1 MRNKDEVAAKFV
13 GCWEIGKRLIACLDA
28 ISQFCRGLR
37 ILNGR
42 RGQSLC
48 GHSFLTQ
55 RGRRVYAVVRSFY
68 RRCFNRFQM
77 SELEIVLELFAVH
90 FALTGSG
97 DSPRMGSGS
106 PCGSPHVVHFNAGQ

>member
-42 RGQSLC
+42 RGPVAFRKSGGEAASAFQS
-48 GHSFLTQ
+48 
-55 RGRRVYAVVRSFY
+55 
-68 RRCFNRFQM
+68 
-77 SELEIVLELFAVH
+77 
-90 FALTGSG
+90 
-97 DSPRMGSGS
+97 MG
-106 PCGSPHVVHFNAGQ
+106 NI